1 MLFIS
6 QLAIQGKYQAQQR
19 MLQHQVNHLADL
31 VDLVALD
38 FHLDSKASVDR
49 TPLPQVNRL
58 TKELVVLVMEVD
70 MVVVSLDQQ
79 PMQEH
84 QVSHSIRVLEVM
96 EVVKE

>member
-1 MLFIS
+1 
-6 QLAIQGKYQAQQR
+6 

-58 TKELVVLVMEVD
+58 TKELVVLVMEAD

-79 PMQEH
+79 PMQELR
-84 QVSHSIRVLEVM
+84 VNHSIRVL
-96 EVVKE
+96 

>member
-1 MLFIS
+1 
-6 QLAIQGKYQAQQR
+6 

-79 PMQEH
+79 PMQELR
-84 QVSHSIRVLEVM
+84 VNHSIRVL
-96 EVVKE
+96 